1 MEGIMLLTLSL
12 IILVGYSLSAIA
24 GRLHLPRIVGMLLAG
39 IVLGPFVLD
48 LVADEVLAISIDL
61 RKIALVIILLR
72 AGLSLDL
79 RDLKAVGRHAVL
91 LSIVPASLEIIGAL
105 ILGPILLGLTLLE
118 SAILGTILAA
128 VSPAVL
134 VPKMLQMVEDKI
146 GTKKSIPQM
155 IMAGASVDDI
165 YVIFLFTALVTMAS
179 EGSFDANVL
188 LSLPISIMAGVVTGI
203 ILGLGFVWFF
213 KKHHIRDTTKV
224 LLILSFAL
232 FFLTIEQLKLFPFS
246 GLLGTMSLG
255 ITILA
260 KYPLLAG
267 RLVKKYEKIW
277 VFAEMLLF
285 VLVGV
290 AVDITTIPS
299 VGLYSV
305 LLIFGLLVFRSLGV
319 YLATKGKSLTFKEQ
333 LFTIFAYIPKAT
345 VQASIGSI
353 PLAMG
358 ISNGNTMLTVAV
370 LAILITAPI
379 GSLLIEV
386 TKKPLLETE
395 LN

>member
-1 MEGIMLLTLSL
+1 MLLTLSL
-12 IILVGYSLSAIA
+12 IILVGYSFSAIA

-48 LVADEVLAISIDL
+48 LIADEVLAISIDL

-79 RDLKAVGRHAVL
+79 RDLKAVGKHAIL
-91 LSIVPASLEIIGAL
+91 LSIVPASLEIVGAL

-134 VPKMLQMVEDKI
+134 VPKMLQMIDDKI

-179 EGSFDANVL
+179 EGTFDANVL
-188 LSLPISIMAGVVTGI
+188 LNLPISILAGVITGV

-224 LLILSFAL
+224 LLIFSFAL
-232 FFLTIEQLKLFPFS
+232 FFLTIEQLDVFPFS
-246 GLLGTMSLG
+246 GLLGTMALG

-267 RLVKKYEKIW
+267 RLVKRYEKIW

-299 VGLYSV
+299 VGLYSI

-319 YLATKGKSLTFKEQ
+319 YLATKGKSLTIKEQ

-379 GSLLIEV
+379 GSFLIDA

-395 LN
+395 QA